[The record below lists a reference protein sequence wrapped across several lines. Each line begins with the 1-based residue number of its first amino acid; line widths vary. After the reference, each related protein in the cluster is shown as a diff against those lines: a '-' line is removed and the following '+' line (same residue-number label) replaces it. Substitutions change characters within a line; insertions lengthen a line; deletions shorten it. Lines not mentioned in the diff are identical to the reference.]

1 MRIRLNKMKKLTVA
15 QLDELYAI
23 EIACFQHPYTREQL
37 RYEIEENEFSSVLG
51 VYEEDTL
58 IGFID
63 YWITFETCQL
73 NQIAILPEY
82 RRKGY
87 GNQLMKEMIQHAE
100 EAMCE
105 NIMLEVRVSNQTAQA
120 MYEAFGF
127 LPLQVRKGYYD
138 NGEDAIV
145 MVKPLGGNY

>member
-1 MRIRLNKMKKLTVA
+1 MRIGLNRMKRLDTSQIDALLLVE
-15 QLDELYAI
+15 Q
-23 EIACFQHPYTREQL
+23 ACFQHPYTREQL
-37 RYEIEENEFSSVLG
+37 RYEIEENEFSYVLG

-87 GNQLMKEMIQHAE
+87 GGQLIKEMIDHAE

-127 LPLQVRKGYYD
+127 LCLQVRKGYYD